1 MRPKLAAGFTLIE
14 LIVGIVVMAIALVVI
29 SSFLVPQARRSI
41 EPVYQFRAAELG
53 SSLMNEILSKSFD
66 EQSDH
71 TGGGLWRCSEP
82 RPNGQATSCTPASD
96 YGPDAAT
103 ELRQNYND
111 VDDYDTAG
119 SFLAISDSMGVD
131 LSQDYRNYRY
141 RVAIDSSEYGINQAK
156 RIDLWI
162 QAPDGV
168 EYAFSAYRWNY

>member
-1 MRPKLAAGFTLIE
+1 MRPRLIAGFTLIE

-29 SSFLVPQARRSI
+29 SSLIVPQARRSI

-66 EQSDH
+66 EYSDH
-71 TGGGLWRCSEP
+71 TGGGLWRCSEAK
-82 RPNGQATSCTPASD
+82 PNGQATACTAAGN
-96 YGPDAAT
+96 YGPDT
-103 ELRQNYND
+103 TMELRQSFND
-111 VDDYDTAG
+111 VDDYYTAG
-119 SFLAISDSMGVD
+119 QFINISDSMGVD
-131 LSQDYRNYRY
+131 LGQDYRNFSY

-162 QAPDGV
+162 QAPNGV

>member
-1 MRPKLAAGFTLIE
+1 MRPRFTAGFTLIE

-41 EPVYQFRAAELG
+41 EPVYQFRAAELA
-53 SSLMNEILSKSFD
+53 SSMMNEILSKSFD
-66 EQSDH
+66 EYSDH
-71 TGGGLWRCSEP
+71 TGGGLWRCSEA
-82 RPNGQATSCTPASD
+82 RPNGQATACTAASN
-96 YGPDAAT
+96 YGPDT
-103 ELRQNYND
+103 TMELRQSFND
-111 VDDYDTAG
+111 VDDYATAG
-119 SFLAISDSMGVD
+119 EYLSIADSLGED
-131 LSQDYRNYRY
+131 LSQVYRNFSY